1 MTPAPRLIG
10 LDWGTTRLRAFL
22 LGADGTVLDAR
33 AQPWGVRQL
42 PEGGFAAALAAVAD
56 GWPRCP
62 VLASGMVGSRSGWR
76 EAPYVDLPADVH
88 AVAAALTRVR
98 DAEGRDLAIVPGL
111 RHAAA
116 PDMLRGEETQVI
128 GTLALRPELAAQ
140 ATLLLPGTH
149 SKWVTVRDGTVVDFA
164 TCMTGELYALL
175 SRHSILAGAG
185 TAVAGSSPPDRDN
198 AFVRGVQAAR
208 DSGAAGAL
216 SRLFSVRALMLDNR
230 LDASAVPDY
239 LSGLLIGEELRG
251 ALAAGRADRAT
262 PLHMVGDAGL
272 CARYR
277 TAAAC
282 FSLQAS
288 AAVEGAAA
296 QGLWRIALAAGLVD
310 ESAVMPSGEVLP

>member
-22 LGADGTVLDAR
+22 LGADGIVLDAR

-42 PEGGFAAALAAVAD
+42 PEGGFAAALAGVVD
-56 GWPRCP
+56 GWPSCP
-62 VLASGMVGSRSGWR
+62 ILASGMVGSRSGWR
-76 EAPYVDLPADVH
+76 EAPYVDLPADTH
-88 AVAAALTRVR
+88 AVATALTHVR
-98 DAEGRDLAIVPGL
+98 GDDGRDVAIVPGL
-111 RHAAA
+111 RHAPV

-128 GTLALRPELAAQ
+128 GALALQPELAAQ

-149 SKWVTVRDGTVVDFA
+149 SKWVTVRDGAVVDFA

-175 SRHSILAGAG
+175 SRHSILAGERA
-185 TAVAGSSPPDRDN
+185 AAAGSPSPDGDN
-198 AFVRGVQAAR
+198 AFVCGVQVAR

-216 SRLFSVRALMLDNR
+216 SRLFSARALVLDDR
-230 LDASAVPDY
+230 LGADAVPDY

-272 CARYR
+272 CTRYR

-282 FSLQAS
+282 FALQAS
-288 AAVEGAAA
+288 DPVEGAAA
-296 QGLWRIALAAGLVD
+296 RGLWSIALAAGLVD
-310 ESAVMPSGEVLP
+310 EAVDMPPREALP